1 MKEAKIEGEDL
12 TTANKR
18 AIESSFSTLL
28 RQTNKTV
35 ASKSKPKPFYPIYT
49 KARGSETISAG
60 TLRRDTSIF
69 YSSDYKNEIVHEDTK
84 ALFDEIKEDRD
95 FRGAF
100 IEKNVYLFKTPVDL
114 IFSTSRP
121 EEDFIRN
128 LCKSENAE
136 VITAWLKS
144 RNQNFYFIEYSLF
157 TLVQD
162 KSREQS
168 PERG

>member
-1 MKEAKIEGEDL
+1 M
-12 TTANKR
+12 
-18 AIESSFSTLL
+18 
-28 RQTNKTV
+28 
-35 ASKSKPKPFYPIYT
+35 
-49 KARGSETISAG
+49 
-60 TLRRDTSIF
+60 RRDTSIF

-144 RNQNFYFIEYSLF
+144 RNQNFYFIEYSL
-157 TLVQD
+157 TRQD
-162 KSREQS
+162 STHTKKQQQFNPDFFILIKQNDTEYIIVVERLKKMEMPVMKTKQNTNTPKSILQA
-168 PERG
+168 